1 MHSKSLAAE
10 TSLEIRSSHPV
21 GYVWYVIALL
31 TVVNLFNYMD
41 RMALAVL
48 MPFIKQDLTLTDGQL
63 GLLVGFAFSLI
74 YAVCGIPLARWA
86 DRGVRKHIVSLALAT
101 WSVMTAVSGAAQ
113 NFLQLFAARIGVGV
127 GEAGCLPGSQSM
139 LCDYVP
145 LQQRSG
151 VFAIH
156 NFGMYGGIMVGMGL
170 SGWLGET
177 IGWRWAF
184 VALGLPGIVLAAIV
198 WVTLRE
204 PKRGAFD
211 KHVDDTTPSLMQV
224 AQALYRCRTYRWLL
238 LFVIVNAFVQY
249 GLTQWWPSFYSRVFG
264 LSLTSIGV
272 YLGVALG
279 VGSGLGVLVGGLV
292 ATKVVHHNGR
302 YPLMLGASST
312 LLAIP
317 TAVGSLFIENQWTS
331 IWLVALT
338 GFFWSVSIGPVVAT
352 VYSVVR
358 PRMRALTGATNAF
371 LISILGTGLGPL
383 SVGLLSDLLA
393 PTLGAHSLRYALLLP
408 VCLFPI
414 MSIALY
420 AASRTAPAELHPA
433 RI

>member
-1 MHSKSLAAE
+1 MDSISLPADA
-10 TSLEIRSSHPV
+10 SLESNSPHSTR
-21 GYVWYVIALL
+21 YVWYVIALL
-31 TVVNLFNYMD
+31 TVVNAFNYMD

-48 MPFIKQDLTLTDGQL
+48 MPFIKQDLTLSDGQL

-74 YAVCGIPLARWA
+74 YAICGIPLARWA
-86 DRGVRKHIVSLALAT
+86 DRGIRKRIIALALGA
-101 WSVMTAVSGAAQ
+101 WSVMTAVSGASQ
-113 NFLQLFAARIGVGV
+113 SFWHLFAARVGVGV

-145 LQQRSG
+145 LQRRSG

-156 NFGMYGGIMVGMGL
+156 NFGMYGGIMLGMAFA
-170 SGWLGET
+170 GWLGET

-184 VALGLPGIVLAAIV
+184 VALGLPGVVLAAIV

-204 PKRGAFD
+204 PRRGVFD
-211 KHVDDTTPSLMQV
+211 KRVDDTIPSLMQV
-224 AQALYRCRTYRWLL
+224 AQSLYRCRTYRLLL
-238 LFVIVNAFVQY
+238 LFVIVNGFVQY
-249 GLTQWWPSFYSRVFG
+249 GLTQWWPSFYSRVFS
-264 LSLTSIGV
+264 LSLASIGV
-272 YLGVALG
+272 SLGLALG
-279 VGSGLGVLVGGLV
+279 VGSGLGILLGGLV
-292 ATKVVHHNGR
+292 ANQAAQRDDR
-302 YPLMLGASST
+302 YPLMIGAGST

-317 TAVGSLFIENQWTS
+317 TAVGSLFIDNQWAS

-352 VYSVVR
+352 VFSVVG

-383 SVGLLSDLLA
+383 SVGLLSDVLM
-393 PTLGAHSLRYALLLP
+393 PSLGAYSLRYALLLP

-414 MSIALY
+414 MSLALY
-420 AASRTAPAELHPA
+420 AASRTAPADVHA
-433 RI
+433 ANV